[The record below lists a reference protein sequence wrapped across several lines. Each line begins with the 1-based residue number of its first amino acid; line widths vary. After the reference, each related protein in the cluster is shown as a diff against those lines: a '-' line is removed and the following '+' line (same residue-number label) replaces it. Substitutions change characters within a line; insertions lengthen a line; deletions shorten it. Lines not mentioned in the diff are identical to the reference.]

1 MNFLIDKLIIFITC
15 FSVFIYNVNDIYR
28 VTSILIVIFFGAI
41 NSYLD
46 NSKVTNVIFIFF
58 LCLCFYNSSFLFFM
72 PLMSYDLFLNK
83 TKYLSFLLIIP
94 LSTLHI
100 SILSK
105 FLIIT
110 FIFISYILKSRSSS
124 LDSLKKDYYDLKD
137 TSKEL
142 SIKFEKNSKELL
154 EKQDYE
160 IKLATLKERNRI
172 ARDIHDNVG
181 HLLSR
186 SILQIGAAIIINK
199 NEELNLNL
207 NLIKDTLNEAMNS
220 IRNSVHDLHD
230 DSIDLQI
237 EIQKLIN
244 NFSFCTVN
252 LNYNII
258 SSLEQKLKYTFIT
271 IIKEAFANIIKHS
284 NATKVDIY
292 LNEHPAFYQLI
303 VKDNGSNITYN
314 KDNGIGLQNIRDRVT
329 ALNGSLNI
337 SVNDGFRIFI
347 SIPKL

>member
-28 VTSILIVIFFGAI
+28 VTSILIVIFFSAI

-58 LCLCFYNSSFLFFM
+58 LCLCFYNSSFLFFI

-124 LDSLKKDYYDLKD
+124 LDNLKKDYYDLKD

-160 IKLATLKERNRI
+160 VKLATLKERNRI

-199 NEELNLNL
+199 NE
-207 NLIKDTLNEAMNS
+207 AMNS

-230 DSIDLQI
+230 DSIDLQV

-244 NFSFCTVN
+244 IFSFCTVN

-303 VKDNGSNITYN
+303 VKDNGSSITYN
-314 KDNGIGLQNIRDRVT
+314 NNNGIGLQNIRDRVT

>member
-28 VTSILIVIFFGAI
+28 VTSILIVIFFSAI

-58 LCLCFYNSSFLFFM
+58 LCLCFYNSSFLFFI

-154 EKQDYE
+154 EKQD
-160 IKLATLKERNRI
+160 
-172 ARDIHDNVG
+172 
-181 HLLSR
+181 
-186 SILQIGAAIIINK
+186 
-199 NEELNLNL
+199 
-207 NLIKDTLNEAMNS
+207 
-220 IRNSVHDLHD
+220 
-230 DSIDLQI
+230 
-237 EIQKLIN
+237 
-244 NFSFCTVN
+244 
-252 LNYNII
+252 
-258 SSLEQKLKYTFIT
+258 
-271 IIKEAFANIIKHS
+271 
-284 NATKVDIY
+284 
-292 LNEHPAFYQLI
+292 
-303 VKDNGSNITYN
+303 
-314 KDNGIGLQNIRDRVT
+314 
-329 ALNGSLNI
+329 
-337 SVNDGFRIFI
+337 
-347 SIPKL
+347 

>member
-1 MNFLIDKLIIFITC
+1 
-15 FSVFIYNVNDIYR
+15 
-28 VTSILIVIFFGAI
+28 
-41 NSYLD
+41 
-46 NSKVTNVIFIFF
+46 
-58 LCLCFYNSSFLFFM
+58 
-72 PLMSYDLFLNK
+72 MSYDLFLNK

-160 IKLATLKERNRI
+160 VKLATLKERNRI

-199 NEELNLNL
+199 
-207 NLIKDTLNEAMNS
+207 NEAMNS

-252 LNYNII
+252 LNYNIT

-284 NATKVDIY
+284 NATKVEIY

-347 SIPKL
+347 YIPKL